1 MSTTARK
8 QSARRPAHGPEAI
21 PVVLR
26 SADTRSAAPWCF
38 KTAPPS
44 QSEAEDNY
52 SLVVARLN
60 DRWRVIESKCGLQW
74 ILQRRDAGLG
84 AQWRGSA
91 YCRTRDGLLAN
102 IRERCGDLTEA
113 GLRTVEQLPESMPS

>member
-1 MSTTARK
+1 MSTTAHK
-8 QSARRPAHGPEAI
+8 SSAKRAAHGPEPA
-21 PVVLR
+21 
-26 SADTRSAAPWCF
+26 SAALDSPSNRSAAPWCL
-38 KTAPPS
+38 KTAPAS
-44 QSEAEDNY
+44 QSEADDNY

-74 ILQRRDAGLG
+74 ILQRRDAGIG

-91 YCRTRDGLLAN
+91 FCRSRDGLLAN

-113 GLRTVEQLPESMPS
+113 GLRTVEQLPERMPS